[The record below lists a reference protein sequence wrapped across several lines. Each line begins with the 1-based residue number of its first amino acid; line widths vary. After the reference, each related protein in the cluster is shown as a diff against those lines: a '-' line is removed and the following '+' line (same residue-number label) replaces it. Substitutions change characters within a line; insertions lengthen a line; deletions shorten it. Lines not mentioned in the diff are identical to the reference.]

1 MTVLPNVNTTLFYDV
16 QAIMSHV
23 DYVTLAAYDFQT
35 WERNNL
41 EGKITPLYSIF
52 NFIFKIVFIS
62 FIVADYPAPI
72 YPLHDRIPESN
83 IDAQVQ
89 LWLSNGAPANKI
101 IIAIPTHARS
111 WQLTQ
116 DSTKTGVPPILEVN
130 IFDLFVLSLRQLSN
144 ILTHKYVTN

>member
-16 QAIMSHV
+16 QAIIPHV

-41 EGKITPLYSIF
+41 EGKTTLLHPIF
-52 NFIFKIVFIS
+52 NIIFKTILFS

-83 IDAQVQ
+83 IDFQVQ
-89 LWLSNGAPANKI
+89 LWLSSGAPANKI
-101 IIAIPTHARS
+101 IVAIPTHARS

-130 IFDLFVLSLRQLSN
+130 ILRFVC
-144 ILTHKYVTN
+144 IIAKTFIMY